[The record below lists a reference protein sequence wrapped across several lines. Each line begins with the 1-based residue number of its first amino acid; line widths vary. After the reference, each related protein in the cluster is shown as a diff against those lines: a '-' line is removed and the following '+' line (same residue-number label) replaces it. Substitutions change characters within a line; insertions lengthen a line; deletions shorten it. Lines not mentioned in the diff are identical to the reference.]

1 MFQLKTLLERAVKE
15 RCDTYSDR
23 QELLELGLPVP
34 PPATMKASSKVGNQE
49 EYAPFINEEAD
60 LPTIH
65 EAYQYLNKGLLEV
78 MSIVKFGIKQANC
91 LTYTN
96 LICHFRKVL
105 LFFQYFFYSQFAIEL
120 S

>member
-78 MSIVKFGIKQANC
+78 MSIVKFGIK
-91 LTYTN
+91 
-96 LICHFRKVL
+96 IVL
-105 LFFQYFFYSQFAIEL
+105 HLPILYASTGKCFYFFNIFVYSQCSMEL